1 MDKTLSKAVMLGTK
15 SRNKVLSPKVLT
27 SFVNKFS
34 YTNQKDW
41 CISLLR
47 KKRRKKHFVNF
58 NEKNKKDN
66 KKI

>member
-47 KKRRKKHFVNF
+47 KKKK
-58 NEKNKKDN
+58 KKTLCQF
-66 KKI
+66 